1 MNMNP
6 RQTLSR
12 FLNAPPTARVVA
24 GALAMAAGASPVSA
38 HPGHSFQDVSPS
50 HWVTS
55 PDHASALLGTGIALW
70 LVTRA
75 VQNVR
80 CRRWAEVMAVA
91 LVCGAGM
98 QWGIGR

>member
-1 MNMNP
+1 MNMNSN
-6 RQTLSR
+6 QISAR
-12 FLNAPPTARVVA
+12 FLKAPPTSRVVA
-24 GALAMAAGASPVSA
+24 GALALAAGVSPASA
-38 HPGHSFQDVSPS
+38 HPGHSFQDVNPS

-55 PDHASALLGTGIALW
+55 PDHASVLVGTGIALW

-91 LVCGAGM
+91 LVCGAGV
-98 QWGIGR
+98 QWGLGR

>member
-6 RQTLSR
+6 NPTSSR
-12 FLNAPPTARVVA
+12 FLNSATGWRIVTGVL
-24 GALAMAAGASPVSA
+24 ALAGGASQVTA
-38 HPGHSFQDVSPS
+38 HPGHSLQEVSPS

-55 PDHASALLGTGIALW
+55 PDHASVLVGTGVALW

-75 VQNVR
+75 VRDAR

-91 LVCGAGM
+91 LVFGAGM